1 MILQAPLLD
10 QFAAVKT
17 SPTDPT
23 SGDGRRKAASRRSD
37 DTWYIEVA
45 KDSVK
50 SVLPSSDLK
59 RFYK

>member
-10 QFAAVKT
+10 QFAAVK
-17 SPTDPT
+17 T

-45 KDSVK
+45 KDSEK